1 MKRHWYQIKM
11 SYLDGN
17 KELFFYTACVGL
29 VCQSD
34 ILKFRQIKKNAAR
47 NMLKKPGIKPL
58 LCNGEL
64 QLVVLS
70 YLGKFDGDAPTLRQY
85 VTEVFGDWMDSFFIW
100 TVGRAL

>member
-17 KELFFYTACVGL
+17 KELFFYTDCVGV

-34 ILKFRQIKKNAAR
+34 ILNFRQIKKNAAR
-47 NMLKKPGIKPL
+47 NMFKKPGIKPL

-64 QLVVLS
+64 QLVVMS
-70 YLGKFDGDAPTLRQY
+70 YLGKFDGKAPNLRQY
-85 VTEVFGDWMDSFFIW
+85 VTEQFGNWMDSFFIW
-100 TVGRAL
+100 TVSRAL